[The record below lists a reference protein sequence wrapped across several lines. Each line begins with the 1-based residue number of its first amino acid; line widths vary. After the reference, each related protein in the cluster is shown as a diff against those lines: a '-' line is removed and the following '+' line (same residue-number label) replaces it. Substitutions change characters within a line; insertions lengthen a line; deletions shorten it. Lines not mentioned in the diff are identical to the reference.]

1 MSQRIGK
8 GSADKKYR
16 DIIVIFVVLCKQDHD
31 LLLTL
36 SLAFGIQPLRAAGL
50 VEESDVNVIMKRLTS
65 IGSRIKW
72 ILTSVF
78 HSP

>member
-36 SLAFGIQPLRAAGL
+36 SLAFGVQASQGCGVSGR
-50 VEESDVNVIMKRLTS
+50 VRCQRYHEKVNINR
-65 IGSRIKW
+65 
-72 ILTSVF
+72 F
-78 HSP
+78 